1 MEALIKYLADPKQL
15 CTMVGLCKE
24 GDEDD
29 GGVSRVEAY
38 EMLQELR
45 VMYASRGVKFLEQK
59 QKVEGI
65 KNNLFHSCLASNTQ
79 L

>member
-1 MEALIKYLADPKQL
+1 
-15 CTMVGLCKE
+15 MVGLCKE

-45 VMYASRGVKFLEQK
+45 AMYASRGVKILEQK

-65 KNNLFHSCLASNTQ
+65 KSNLFHS
-79 L
+79 